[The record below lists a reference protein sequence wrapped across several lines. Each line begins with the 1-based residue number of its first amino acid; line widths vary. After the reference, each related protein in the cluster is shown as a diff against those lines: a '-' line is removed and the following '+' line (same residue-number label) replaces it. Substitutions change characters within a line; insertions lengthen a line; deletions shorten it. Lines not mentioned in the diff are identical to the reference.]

1 MTGIRLNHPLLLVA
15 LGGVLT
21 ACMACEIAAT
31 AVALTRPE
39 PTPTT
44 IIESTA
50 SGVSTWTPLPVAPT
64 ITPVPTIVI
73 EPTPDLREARYIE
86 SLGEPI
92 DQMVNGLL
100 GTVDLLRDPLNTPA
114 WKAELRRTT
123 QEITNASYAISRLN
137 PPPDWAAFHVKLE
150 RAASQCS
157 LAGDMLYTATSDTS
171 YLQLAVG
178 AMQRCNSLVE
188 QVSNELGERARKP

>member
-1 MTGIRLNHPLLLVA
+1 MTGIRLNHPLIIGA
-15 LGGVLT
+15 LGAILISGFSCGIGMTVT
-21 ACMACEIAAT
+21 AMLIPESTPVVVVEPTDEPTAT
-31 AVALTRPE
+31 SVP
-39 PTPTT
+39 PTPTVT
-44 IIESTA
+44 S
-50 SGVSTWTPLPVAPT
+50 
-64 ITPVPTIVI
+64 VPTIVI
-73 EPTPDLREARYIE
+73 EPTHDLREARYVA

-157 LAGDMLYTATSDTS
+157 LAGDMLYNATSDTS

-178 AMQRCNSLVE
+178 AMQRCNSLVDE
-188 QVSNELGERARKP
+188 VVAEMRERAQKP